1 METQVSFTICCHRL
15 PHSLVSEGLGRS
27 RQLPHLPLTEG
38 QRHPEAQILLTCN
51 DLLHSI
57 PGSPPSLRAHG
68 DSSPGEGGEAGAGH
82 SLGLSRERAMPPS
95 EPHAF

>member
-1 METQVSFTICCHRL
+1 METQVSFTICCHGL

-38 QRHPEAQILLTCN
+38 QRHPEAQVLLKCS

-57 PGSPPSLRAHG
+57 PGSRLLSEPMGTAALG
-68 DSSPGEGGEAGAGH
+68 KGGEAGAGH
-82 SLGLSRERAMPPS
+82 SLGLSRERAKPPS